1 MLEIKK
7 VILVAG
13 AGGARTDFIAG
24 WLGILPLFLDGE
36 WRIDP
41 LTGQSHGF
49 MRYTKLLDYGTID
62 SFSNFFKEFFTI
74 NPAADLYYAG
84 SMHGHQV
91 GNFLGAINTNQAE
104 LLVVDTSTVSPAHV
118 RWEFIVK
125 TYLSQLRTRYAF
137 ETNTTWQIDRSINK
151 TGITNA
157 DRITLVEQHL
167 QNIKNQPYNTSPI
180 NGLPPHKKLNY
191 NLLFQLGGSKYLCD
205 ILNLPEVDK
214 QYHTFWD
221 SQLLPATSP
230 DSLTVWGRT
239 WNKADYFSD

>member
-1 MLEIKK
+1 
-7 VILVAG
+7 
-13 AGGARTDFIAG
+13 
-24 WLGILPLFLDGE
+24 
-36 WRIDP
+36 
-41 LTGQSHGF
+41 

-91 GNFLGAINTNQAE
+91 GNFLSAINTNQAE

-221 SQLLPATSP
+221 SQLVPATSP